1 TGCRPSRRR
10 RGRAATRAGS
20 GGARRRPRAA
30 VQPVGA
36 RRASGAARRGTPR
49 RSRCRRGRTSPP
61 GSALLQSGHER
72 QGTWTWLDAF
82 GIAVAMGE
90 LRFRADG
97 GCFGCSAT
105 HPNGLRLSFDRD
117 GDAIVCR
124 YTIPDRFH
132 GAPGVAHGGIVATI
146 LDEVSCAAVFFV
158 RASMVM
164 TGELSVRYV
173 KPCPVEWPLEA

>member
-1 TGCRPSRRR
+1 MLSVSR
-10 RGRAATRAGS
+10 
-20 GGARRRPRAA
+20 
-30 VQPVGA
+30 
-36 RRASGAARRGTPR
+36 
-49 RSRCRRGRTSPP
+49 
-61 GSALLQSGHER
+61 
-72 QGTWTWLDAF
+72 D
-82 GIAVAMGE
+82 AMGE
-90 LRFRADG
+90 LRFPADG

-132 GAPGVAHGGIVATI
+132 GAPGIAHGGIVATI

-164 TGELSVRYV
+164 TGELSIRYV
-173 KPCPVEWPLEA
+173 KPCPVERPLEAIARATGEHPRYAVVDAELHDGDVVLARSTGKFFYHTRPEPAP